1 MLWLCSA
8 APSFCFW
15 RQNAQ
20 ERETQIR
27 RRREKSVLCGMRIKP
42 APGTTRYSRGSH
54 ITVQKKHFVI
64 CIHCGIFDE
73 GFHLGGR
80 NTSECK
86 SCGEDREAAIM
97 DIYRRRDEAYNEQQ
111 ERDRLMTMHVTRQAR
126 RQVLYPSDSDSTE
139 LSRSPTFGELQF
151 QMVQAEAF

>member
-1 MLWLCSA
+1 M
-8 APSFCFW
+8 
-15 RQNAQ
+15 
-20 ERETQIR
+20 
-27 RRREKSVLCGMRIKP
+27 K
-42 APGTTRYSRGSH
+42 
-54 ITVQKKHFVI
+54 
-64 CIHCGIFDE
+64 